1 MVKNFKIL
9 ESTLWSFLGDMNELS
24 DVQMVCCAKV
34 FWKPCTEDTLPLW
47 LLSTV
52 TSSAATVA
60 RCLQPTVVL
69 DGMVL
74 DLLSKGIRGAFK
86 SNFWKNL
93 GIWPNQVD
101 PPPLPQ
107 SWDPQN

>member
-1 MVKNFKIL
+1 MSPKDQVASPSSFAQTIPQDQDSRGISVWL
-9 ESTLWSFLGDMNELS
+9 QFATLAFRG
-24 DVQMVCCAKV
+24 VFVCV
-34 FWKPCTEDTLPLW
+34 
-47 LLSTV
+47 
-52 TSSAATVA
+52 
-60 RCLQPTVVL
+60 
-69 DGMVL
+69 
-74 DLLSKGIRGAFK
+74 RGAFK